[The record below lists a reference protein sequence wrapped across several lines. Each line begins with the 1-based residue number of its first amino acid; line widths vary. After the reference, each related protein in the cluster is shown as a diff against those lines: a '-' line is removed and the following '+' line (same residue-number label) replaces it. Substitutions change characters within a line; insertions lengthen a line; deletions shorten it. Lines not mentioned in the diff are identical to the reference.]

1 MKFRGVFQFE
11 PAPPIWCS
19 RVFVF
24 SGVVDMTQLSPL
36 KMARLQVGK
45 SQWHVAAETG
55 ISQSLISLYER
66 GLREPKPGHK
76 KALAKLY
83 GKKVEELWG

>member
-1 MKFRGVFQFE
+1 MAE
-11 PAPPIWCS
+11 IS
-19 RVFVF
+19 
-24 SGVVDMTQLSPL
+24 SL

-66 GLREPKPGHK
+66 GLREPKQEHK

-83 GKKVEELWG
+83 RKKVLELWK